1 MQNEPI
7 KNNQQVTSISADTFS
22 QDAGAGLENVTPED
36 LIIPQLKIAQKTN
49 KEVDE
54 NDGAYIP
61 GVQIGD
67 IMNNITGEFYG
78 GDEGITVVPVAYK
91 RIYLEFIDRD
101 AGGGFVALH
110 ENPAIISET
119 TRNNKGQD
127 ELQNGNYIQTT
138 ANHYVLLLENGKA
151 TPVMV
156 AMSSTQLK
164 KSRRWNSMMA
174 GIRLRRKDG
183 TSFTPSSF
191 SHSYQLTTV
200 PEKNSKG
207 TWYGWKI
214 DMIGQLEDVSLY
226 HAAKAFGQTLDSPE
240 FSENT
245 ENVPF

>member
-1 MQNEPI
+1 MQNETVT
-7 KNNQQVTSISADTFS
+7 KNQQVTAISAAILS
-22 QDAGAGLENVTPED
+22 QDAGVGLENVTPED

-54 NDGAYIP
+54 NDGAFIP

-67 IMNNITGEFYG
+67 VMNNITSEFYG
-78 GDEGITVVPVAYK
+78 GDEGITVIPVAYK
-91 RIYLEFIDRD
+91 RVYLEFIDRD

-110 ENPAIISET
+110 ENPAIINET

-138 ANHYVLLLENGKA
+138 ANHYVLLLEDGKA

-174 GIRLRRKDG
+174 GLRLRRKDG

-214 DMIGQLEDVSLY
+214 DMIGQLKDVSLY
-226 HAAKAFGQTLDSPE
+226 NAAKAFGQTLSSAE
-240 FSENT
+240 LNENT
-245 ENVPF
+245 EDVPF